1 MNNNKFYQVSVV
13 CAENGCIFD
22 VEPAADVNAYFEAGL
37 VRELTYNILS
47 IKLPWIIPGYRE
59 FLVWAPN
66 AASAVDRVVSWLI
79 K

>member
-1 MNNNKFYQVSVV
+1 MSAKFYRVSVTD
-13 CAENGCIFD
+13 GRIFD
-22 VEPAADVNAYFEAGL
+22 VEPVADANAYFEAGL

-47 IKLPWIIPGYRE
+47 IKLPWTIPGYRE

-66 AASAVDRVVSWLI
+66 AMSAVDRVVSWI